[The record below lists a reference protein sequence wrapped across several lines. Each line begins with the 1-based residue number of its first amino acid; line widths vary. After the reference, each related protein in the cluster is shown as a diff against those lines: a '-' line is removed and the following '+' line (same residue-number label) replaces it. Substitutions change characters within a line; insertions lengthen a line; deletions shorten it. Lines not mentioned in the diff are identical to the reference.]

1 MDSSYIGVRLD
12 PPPHNIY
19 DVRSFQ
25 RSLGAPFLLVFLGTN
40 YLRLMIQRLQRSNWR
55 RKLNWKPSITM
66 SWNEHQ
72 SAKKY
77 WCLTCFWTGWLFR
90 MNHGDHFELL
100 ILELMQ
106 QDLKILWPRPGCS
119 IHEPWPPIFSHST
132 LCLLWQPMRG
142 DGGWR
147 GSSHVQWLFSPQTP
161 VWNCFPTWSSKINK
175 DIQSKGSKWYPK
187 WEVRIWSEANENVAH
202 PRIIWFT
209 TNGHI

>member
-1 MDSSYIGVRLD
+1 MKLASISKK
-12 PPPHNIY
+12 NT
-19 DVRSFQ
+19 DVWLASEQ
-25 RSLGAPFLLVFLGTN
+25 VDCLE
-40 YLRLMIQRLQRSNWR
+40 W
-55 RKLNWKPSITM
+55 TM
-66 SWNEHQ
+66 
-72 SAKKY
+72 
-77 WCLTCFWTGWLFR
+77 
-90 MNHGDHFELL
+90 DHFELL

-119 IHEPWPPIFSHST
+119 IHEPRPPIFSHST
-132 LCLLWQPMRG
+132 LCLRWQPMRG

-209 TNGHI
+209 PLLPMVKSNPSLDLNGHLT

>member
-1 MDSSYIGVRLD
+1 MCVLFS
-12 PPPHNIY
+12 
-19 DVRSFQ
+19 
-25 RSLGAPFLLVFLGTN
+25 APFLLVFLGTN
-40 YLRLMIQRLQRSNWR
+40 YLRLMISTAPKQQLKEET
-55 RKLNWKPSITM
+55 KLKTVNHCVMKWASI
-66 SWNEHQ
+66 NQ
-72 SAKKY
+72 QKNY

-132 LCLLWQPMRG
+132 LCLRWQPMRG

-175 DIQSKGSKWYPK
+175 DIQSKGSKCSK
-187 WEVRIWSEANENVAH
+187 
-202 PRIIWFT
+202 
-209 TNGHI
+209 